1 MGLFRKRFYEA
12 AEAHQRA
19 ERKQRRRALRG
30 ASQLGDEQRRREL
43 RAASRTG
50 YIILLIVAFL
60 TSWGPWGI
68 FWAWAGSYA
77 LGYAIALMQP
87 AGAPFPMLSV
97 WIIVAGNAPLVLV
110 LLLGVTS
117 RIWARNLPL
126 AEEEE

>member
-1 MGLFRKRFYEA
+1 MRFFRKRRFYEA

-19 ERKQRRRALRG
+19 KRKRRR
-30 ASQLGDEQRRREL
+30 QEL
-43 RAASRTG
+43 RAASWTG
-50 YIILLIVAFL
+50 YIIWSIAAFL
-60 TSWGPWGI
+60 TSWGPWGL

-87 AGAPFPMLSV
+87 AGTPFPMLSV

-110 LLLGVTS
+110 LLLAVTS
-117 RIWARNLPL
+117 PIWARNLPP